1 MSSTSLPTLQEN
13 VFQSPYFHSRRIK
26 KGEVDRPW
34 MGKKNPKDKFVDWA
48 PYVGMFVGVAA
59 AGIIIWNGLRTS
71 ITNSKYCQVY
81 LSDFGSGVLDSSI
94 WTKEVE
100 VGGFG

>member
-1 MSSTSLPTLQEN
+1 MSTTSFTTTQ
-13 VFQSPYFHSRRIK
+13 QSACQPNYFHSRRIK

-34 MGKKNPKDKFVDWA
+34 RGKKNPRDKFVDWV
-48 PYVGMFVGVAA
+48 PYVGMFVGLAA

-71 ITNSKYCQVY
+71 VTNSKYCPVY
-81 LSDFGSGVLDSSI
+81 LSDFSSGVLDESI